1 MPSRILPCRA
11 AVCGLLL
18 AGVAGSG
25 NPAAWARPLDI
36 PDPGETT
43 HPAAGSGGSTGR
55 HGTGTSSARETQPP
69 PAPPGDDSEPEPP
82 PAEAHAPAEATT
94 GTPAADVVAPT
105 ANSPAPPAA
114 TPAPP
119 EPSPALPPDISEI
132 SQLSLEALMNQ
143 KVETATKTATGLR
156 QIPNR
161 VVVVTADEIRL
172 RGYRYLIE
180 LVENL
185 PGIQVMNFVEAE
197 TGAHVIVRGIWQN
210 NKILVLYNGHK
221 ITSPEGK
228 DFIFGRHDWSLA
240 NVKRVEFIFGPASAL
255 YGADAVSAVINIVPK
270 DFQDLQGHHVEATLG
285 YGLHNTV
292 EGDVSTGFRS
302 DPLQVRVDG
311 AFHHSAGPNLLKS
324 YPDYY
329 APLRQEAYRM
339 QGGKLDE
346 NGDPVWVAPSLSYHV
361 AVMANLGSST
371 RLHFLRIYSE
381 EQSAMGFRPPQF
393 EFSEENKWAWYQ
405 NNAGLTN
412 EIHLGESLMLR
423 TLLTYNHQECD
434 PKTQFINS
442 FFDDG
447 KSFSHEDYKMFRSVR
462 MGITEELI
470 HSGALFGRHL
480 QIVLGGRFEDIYS
493 LSKISTT
500 TGGPADLRYPINY
513 QTNPAIPNGE
523 VSFHALG
530 GYFQAQYDLLPTLNA
545 VVGMNID
552 KVWHYKTAFNPRM
565 GATFSPTDTF
575 TLRASAAKAYLVPT
589 PAYQFEGFNNAAFPN
604 VGTIGA
610 IPNTDLKPEDY
621 LTFEAGLATMLLHRQ
636 LLLDLSAFHTSN
648 GNYLLRQR
656 VLKDPKNVPYVPAIG
671 NKPGLAINDAT
682 AIFTSEN
689 GGVVRAY
696 GGEVSMTANVAEIV
710 RPWASYSL
718 VLGSQEEKP
727 TRTGDLGI
735 DTNYL
740 TNQAAHQIK
749 GGVELRPWHR
759 FFAVPSFT
767 WYSRTRIR
775 PDAMEQDTAATG
787 LPPFFILNASVV
799 WEGEHLQLWARAQNL
814 LNAHYY
820 RPGGPVSQQAAT
832 RVPQEGVMAQAGIR
846 VVY

>member
-1 MPSRILPCRA
+1 MPSRLVTYRSAMSGATCLI
-11 AVCGLLL
+11 GLLGSLSPVGATPL
-18 AGVAGSG
+18 A
-25 NPAAWARPLDI
+25 
-36 PDPGETT
+36 
-43 HPAAGSGGSTGR
+43 
-55 HGTGTSSARETQPP
+55 PP
-69 PAPPGDDSEPEPP
+69 PSLPVHRASEQREAKI
-82 PAEAHAPAEATT
+82 PADT
-94 GTPAADVVAPT
+94 
-105 ANSPAPPAA
+105 
-114 TPAPP
+114 
-119 EPSPALPPDISEI
+119 PALPPGLTREASPTAGLESPASPVAPAPPPPVPAAGPSDAGAETAPIDVGPVLPPEISEI
-132 SQLSLEALMNQ
+132 SRLSLEALMNQ

-161 VVVVTADEIRL
+161 VVVVTSDEIRL

-255 YGADAVSAVINIVPK
+255 YGADAVAAVINIVPK

-292 EGDVSTGFRS
+292 EADLSTGFRA

-311 AFHHSAGPNLLKS
+311 AFHRSAGPNFLKS

-329 APLRQEAYRM
+329 AALRDDAYRA
-339 QGGKLDE
+339 QKGALDAE
-346 NGDPVWVAPSLSYHV
+346 GNPVWVAPSLSYHV

-381 EQSAMGFRPPQF
+381 EQSAMGFRPPLF

-412 EIHLGESLMLR
+412 EIHLGETLMLR
-423 TLLTYNHQECD
+423 TMLTYNHQECD

-442 FFDDG
+442 FLDNG
-447 KSFSHEDYKMFRSVR
+447 KSFSHADYKMFRSVR
-462 MGITEELI
+462 MGIAEELI
-470 HSGALFGRHL
+470 HNGSLFGRHL
-480 QIVLGGRFEDIYS
+480 QMVLGGRFEDIYS
-493 LSKISTT
+493 LSKISTV
-500 TGGPADLRYPINY
+500 TGRPADLRYPIND
-513 QTNPAIPNGE
+513 QTNDKIPNGE

-530 GYFQAQYDLLPTLNA
+530 AYFQAQVDLLPSLNA
-545 VVGMNID
+545 VLGMNVD
-552 KVWHYKTAFNPRM
+552 KVWHYNTAFNPRL
-565 GATFSPTDTF
+565 GATFSPTETF

-589 PAYQFEGFNNAAFPN
+589 PAYQFEGFNNDAFPN
-604 VGTIGA
+604 PGTIGA
-610 IPNTDLKPEDY
+610 IPNTELKPEDY
-621 LTFEAGLATMLLHRQ
+621 LTFEAGLAAMLLNRR
-636 LLLDLSAFHTSN
+636 LLLDVSAFHTSN

-656 VLKDPKNVPYVPAIG
+656 VLKDPKMVQYTPTIG
-671 NKPGLAINDAT
+671 SKDGLVINDAT

-696 GGEVSMTANVAEIV
+696 GGEVSVTANALDVV

-718 VLGSQEEKP
+718 VLGSQDETP
-727 TRTGDLGI
+727 TRTGIGI
-735 DTNYL
+735 DTDYL
-740 TNQAAHQIK
+740 SNQAAHQVK
-749 GGVELRPWHR
+749 GGLELRPWHKL
-759 FFAVPSFT
+759 FVVPSFT
-767 WYSRTRIR
+767 WYSRTKIR
-775 PDAMEQDTAATG
+775 PDAMEQDIALRG
-787 LPPFFILNASVV
+787 LPPFFVLNASLV
-799 WEGEHLQLWARAQNL
+799 WEGEHVSLWARAQNL
-814 LNAHYY
+814 LDAHYY

-832 RVPQEGVMAQAGIR
+832 RVPQEGIMGQAGVR
-846 VVY
+846 FAY

>member
-1 MPSRILPCRA
+1 MPEPHPVGERRA
-11 AVCGLLL
+11 TAD
-18 AGVAGSG
+18 
-25 NPAAWARPLDI
+25 PAPSAPA
-36 PDPGETT
+36 PGGGEDTSDDQEATT
-43 HPAAGSGGSTGR
+43 TAA
-55 HGTGTSSARETQPP
+55 EPPP
-69 PAPPGDDSEPEPP
+69 PATGGAQATPTAPP
-82 PAEAHAPAEATT
+82 PDV
-94 GTPAADVVAPT
+94 AAAAAALGGAPT
-105 ANSPAPPAA
+105 AEPKAPP
-114 TPAPP
+114 PPP
-119 EPSPALPPDISEI
+119 EVVPVLPPDISEI

-161 VVVVTADEIRL
+161 VVVVTGDEIRL

-240 NVKRVEFIFGPASAL
+240 NVRRVEFIFGPASAL

-285 YGLHNTV
+285 YGINNTV
-292 EGDVSTGFRS
+292 EADAATGFRS
-302 DPLQVRVDG
+302 DPLQIRVDG
-311 AFHHSAGPNLLKS
+311 AFHHSAGPNFLNA
-324 YPDYY
+324 YPEYY
-329 APLRQEAYRM
+329 APLRGEAYRM
-339 QGGKLDE
+339 QGGKLDA
-346 NGDPVWVAPSLSYHV
+346 NGDPVWTAPSLSYHV
-361 AVMANLGSST
+361 AVTANLGNST
-371 RLHFLRIYSE
+371 RVHFLRIYSE
-381 EQSAMGFRPPQF
+381 EQSAMGFRPPLF

-412 EIHLGESLMLR
+412 ELHLGESLLLR
-423 TLLTYNHQECD
+423 TLVTYNHQECD

-442 FFDDG
+442 FLDDG
-447 KSFSHEDYKMFRSVR
+447 KTFSHADYKMFRSIR
-462 MGITEELI
+462 MGVAEELI
-470 HSGALFGRHL
+470 HSGSLFGRHL
-480 QIVLGGRFEDIYS
+480 QVVLGGRFEDIYS

-513 QTNPAIPNGE
+513 QTNDKIPNGE

-530 GYFQAQYDLLPTLNA
+530 GYFQAQYDLSSTVNA

-552 KVWHYKTAFNPRM
+552 KVWHYNTAFNPRV
-565 GATFSPTDTF
+565 GATYSPTDTF

-589 PAYQFEGFNNAAFPN
+589 PAYQFEGFNNAVFPN
-604 VGTIGA
+604 PGTIGA

-621 LTFEAGLATMLLHRQ
+621 LTFEAGLSAMLFSRVLM
-636 LLLDLSAFHTSN
+636 DVSAFHTSN

-656 VLKDPKNVPYVPAIG
+656 KVDNPKAIQYTPTIG
-671 NKPGLAINDAT
+671 TKPGLVIDSPA

-696 GGEVSMTANVAEIV
+696 GGEVSVTANALDVV

-718 VLGSQEEKP
+718 VLGSQEETP
-727 TRTGDLGI
+727 TRSGPGI

-740 TNQAAHQIK
+740 ANQAAHQVK
-749 GGVELRPWHR
+749 GGLEVRPWR
-759 FFAVPSFT
+759 KFFVVPSFS
-767 WYSRTRIR
+767 WYSRTKIR
-775 PDAMEQDTAATG
+775 PDVMEKDLVAAG
-787 LPPFFILNASVV
+787 LPAFFILNASLV
-799 WEGEHLQLWARAQNL
+799 WEGEHVQLWARAQNL
-814 LNAHYY
+814 LNTHYY
-820 RPGGPVSQQAAT
+820 RPGGPVSQQAAP
-832 RVPQEGVMAQAGIR
+832 RVPQEGIMGQAGVR
-846 VVY
+846 FLY